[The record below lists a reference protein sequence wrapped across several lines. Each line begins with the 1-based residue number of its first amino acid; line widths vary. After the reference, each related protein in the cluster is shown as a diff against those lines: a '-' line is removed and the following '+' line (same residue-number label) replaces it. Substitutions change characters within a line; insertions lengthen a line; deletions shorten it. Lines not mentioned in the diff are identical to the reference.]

1 MTPPRYALKLVRE
14 DYGSLTQDRE
24 RVIYTPG
31 AVVTAPRNGIY
42 AAVTGGVESG
52 GVGSHL
58 ALLSD
63 LTGPTGAD
71 APEGVICYRSARV
84 VAVIPTG
91 ALYAEHQTR
100 WDALYAE
107 YRPRRDALYTE
118 HQTRRAALDAEYRP
132 RWDALDAEYRPR
144 WAALDAE
151 YQPRRDALYAEH
163 QTRWAELI
171 AEYRPR
177 RAALYAE
184 YRLRRAALYAEYRLR
199 WDALFTDLVSA
210 VVRATGGAS

>member
-1 MTPPRYALKLVRE
+1 MTPPRYALKLVRD
-14 DYGSLTQDRE
+14 DYGSLTQQHV
-24 RVIYTPG
+24 RVIYAPG
-31 AVVTAPRNGIY
+31 TVVTAPGNGIY

-91 ALYAEHQTR
+91 ALY
-100 WDALYAE
+100 
-107 YRPRRDALYTE
+107 
-118 HQTRRAALDAEYRP
+118 
-132 RWDALDAEYRPR
+132 
-144 WAALDAE
+144 AE